1 MNNYPS
7 WWDSSV
13 TVYNKNVD
21 SVTNL
26 VKWYRT
32 VLTGCFWKNIGNKV
46 KIGNNILES
55 DDIVCR
61 IPKQGNYLS
70 PKPWKDLSNDTKD
83 DYFTLQGG
91 DIIVFGEVEDEI
103 NEYAQ
108 GQRASDLL
116 KKYVSTGCLTI
127 TQVADNTGGGRGQ
140 EHYYVKGV

>member
-7 WWDSSV
+7 WWNSTI

-32 VLTGCFWKNIGNKV
+32 VLSGCFYKNVGNKV
-46 KIGNNILES
+46 KIGNNVLES
-55 DDIVCR
+55 DDIICR
-61 IPKQGNYLS
+61 IPIQANYLA
-70 PKPWKDLSNDTKD
+70 PKPWKDLSNIDRD

-91 DIIVFGEVEDEI
+91 DIVVFGEVEDEI
-103 NEYAQ
+103 DEYTA
-108 GQRASDLL
+108 GKRANDLL